1 MSAAPSKPSPST
13 GGYFVEPNSF
23 KWAEQLED
31 PKPVDV
37 LKIFNCVLNTIENA
51 VKDTKL
57 APVYDQYRA
66 HLEEELDEMVV
77 CIRDQIGSEQKQ
89 WVSFVIS
96 RTSSRLI
103 VFFYLDASATKSK
116 TPNKHSVNSL

>member
-1 MSAAPSKPSPST
+1 M
-13 GGYFVEPNSF
+13 EPNSL
-23 KWAEQLED
+23 KLAEQLED

-37 LKIFNCVLNTIENA
+37 FNCVLNAIENA

-77 CIRDQIGSEQKQ
+77 CIRDQIGSEQEQ
-89 WVSFVIS
+89 WVSFDCDFMNFFQANNFFLFRCV
-96 RTSSRLI
+96 RDKVKDANQTLI
-103 VFFYLDASATKSK
+103 ELF
-116 TPNKHSVNSL
+116 VNMAKVRN